1 MEKRQQ
7 PIDFRKDEVSYVMQR
22 WRTGES
28 CSLIGVGS
36 VGKSNLLRHLSDFD
50 VQKTYMNITRSADFK
65 AILIDPN
72 LLGALPQGADS
83 EQFRCWAGYELLMHR
98 LFMAFYPFEVLGK
111 DDAQRFYEAY
121 QALQDGTN
129 PLYTYMGLRYFELGL
144 DFFMRR
150 GVKLVFMFDE
160 FEEMLRSM
168 PPRFFQNLRGLR
180 DANKGQ
186 LSYLTFARTP
196 LPVLVEQFDLPAA
209 EMEAFI
215 ELFTDNVYYV
225 GPYNQVDGRRM
236 LDLLVQRNQKTL
248 PDAVSEFLL
257 WSTGCHAGL
266 LRAAFRALDV
276 LNTIDQTRLIDEETL
291 DKILLKRPLR
301 AECSAIWSSLLPA
314 EQQILRAIAGFE
326 TYQTNAQTEQAVT
339 SLVQKHL
346 IRVDKKTQMLHI
358 QPPIFRVFVQSVQGQ
373 GVE

>member
-22 WRTGES
+22 WRAGES

-72 LLGALPQGADS
+72 LLGALPQGPNS

-121 QALQDGTN
+121 QALQDGAN

-168 PPRFFQNLRGLR
+168 PARFFQNLRGLR

-186 LSYLTFARTP
+186 LSYLTFTRTP
-196 LPVLVEQFDLPAA
+196 LPVLVEQTNLPSG

-236 LDLLVQRNQKTL
+236 LDLLMQRDQKTL
-248 PDAVSEFLL
+248 PDVIIEFLL

-266 LRAAFRALDV
+266 LRAAFRTLDV
-276 LNTIDQTRLIDEETL
+276 LNIVDQSRLIDDETL
-291 DKILLKRPLR
+291 GKMLMKRPLR
-301 AECSAIWSSLLPA
+301 AECSTMWSSLLPA
-314 EQQILRAIAGFE
+314 EHQILRAVAGLE
-326 TYQTNAQTEQAVT
+326 THQTNAQTEKAVA

-346 IRVDKKTQMLHI
+346 IRVDKKTQTLHME
-358 QPPIFRVFVQSVQGQ
+358 PPIFRVFVQTVQGQ
-373 GVE
+373 DAE